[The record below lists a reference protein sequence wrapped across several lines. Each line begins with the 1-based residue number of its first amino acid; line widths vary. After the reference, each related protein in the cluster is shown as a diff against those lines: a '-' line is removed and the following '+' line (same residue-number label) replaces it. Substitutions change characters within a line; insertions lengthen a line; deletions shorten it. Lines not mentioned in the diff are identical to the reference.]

1 MRSPEE
7 WGLGRGS
14 QQCPLQLDGL
24 GSAVSSAIGSGAK
37 PRGAGWFFMHFK
49 NYRYA
54 TSWIQEL
61 TSEQHQTHH
70 LSCLPF
76 SCRFSVLATELWG
89 PIVDWMGSFSN
100 KLGRGGGAGPWTP
113 RIDTSGPIPR
123 RYTLLNSFLD
133 MRGANGFVL
142 CFCKQ

>member
-1 MRSPEE
+1 MWDPQALIQPENWGPNMRSPEE

-100 KLGRGGGAGPWTP
+100 KLGRGALDRGPLGLTP
-113 RIDTSGPIPR
+113 LALYLGDI
-123 RYTLLNSFLD
+123 
-133 MRGANGFVL
+133 L
-142 CFCKQ
+142 C